1 MKPCRNRLD
10 PLDVE
15 ALASGAGPLQD
26 PDAAAHALA
35 CPACA
40 ALVQEARTVAD
51 DLAGL
56 APMPEPPLD
65 LALRVV
71 RLRPFSRRERRSLRL
86 WAPPA
91 ALSVAVFSGGLTM
104 LASPGLSGREQ
115 VGLGASALL
124 PLVGILRALARW
136 AGEVARFAP
145 AGLESLSAALRQ
157 EQALGI
163 AAAVL
168 FVPAAFGLRR
178 VLARARR

>member
-1 MKPCRNRLD
+1 VKPCRNKLD

-26 PDAAAHALA
+26 PGAAEHAEA

-40 ALVQEARTVAD
+40 ALVQEARRVAD
-51 DLAGL
+51 ELATL
-56 APMPEPPLD
+56 APVPEPPLD
-65 LALRVV
+65 LAARVL
-71 RLRPFSRRERRSLRL
+71 RLRPFSRREHLSLRI

-91 ALSVAVFSGGLTM
+91 ALSAGLFGTGLT
-104 LASPGLSGREQ
+104 LLTSPALSGREQ
-115 VGLGASALL
+115 VGLGASALI
-124 PLVGILRALARW
+124 PLVGVLRALARW

-163 AAAVL
+163 AAAFL
-168 FVPAAFGLRR
+168 FVPAVFGLRR

>member
-1 MKPCRNRLD
+1 VKPCPNKLD

-15 ALASGAGPLQD
+15 ALASGAAPLRH
-26 PDAAAHALA
+26 PDAAAHAKA
-35 CPACA
+35 CPDCA
-40 ALVQEARTVAD
+40 ALVQEARRVEE
-51 DLAGL
+51 DLAAL
-56 APMPEPPLD
+56 APVPEPPLD
-65 LALRVV
+65 LARRVL
-71 RLRPFSRRERRSLRL
+71 RLRPFSRRERLSLRI

-91 ALSVAVFSGGLTM
+91 ALSAAVFCAGLTM
-104 LASPGLSGREQ
+104 LAAPGLSGREQ

-124 PLVGILRALARW
+124 PLVGVLRALSRW

-163 AAAVL
+163 AAAAL

-178 VLARARR
+178 VLVRARK

>member
-1 MKPCRNRLD
+1 VKPCRNKLD

-26 PDAAAHALA
+26 PDAAAHVEA

-40 ALVQEARTVAD
+40 ALVQDARKVTAELAAMAPVA
-51 DLAGL
+51 
-56 APMPEPPLD
+56 EPPLD
-65 LALRVV
+65 LAGRVL
-71 RLRPFSRRERRSLRL
+71 RLRPFSRRERLSLRV

-91 ALSVAVFSGGLTM
+91 ALSVGVFCAGLTL
-104 LASPGLSGREQ
+104 LAAPGLSGREQ
-115 VGLGASALL
+115 VGLGASALV
-124 PLVGILRALARW
+124 PLVGVLRALARW
-136 AGEVARFAP
+136 AGEVARVAP

-163 AAAVL
+163 AAAAL
-168 FVPAAFGLRR
+168 FVPVAFGLRR

>member
-1 MKPCRNRLD
+1 VKPCRNKLD
-10 PLDVE
+10 PLDIE
-15 ALASGAGPLQD
+15 ALASGAAPAQD
-26 PDAAAHALA
+26 PDAEAHVLA

-40 ALVQEARTVAD
+40 ALVQEARKVAD
-51 DLAGL
+51 DLAAL
-56 APMPEPPLD
+56 APVPEPPLD
-65 LALRVV
+65 LTGRVL
-71 RLRPFSRRERRSLRL
+71 RLRPFSRRERLSLRL

-91 ALSVAVFSGGLTM
+91 ALSAGVFCAGLTL

-124 PLVGILRALARW
+124 PLVGVLRALARW
-136 AGEVARFAP
+136 AGEVARLAP